1 LWHSRLGHINE
12 NRIKRLQ
19 EAGLLG
25 ALDSV
30 SLGTCES
37 CLYGKMTKA
46 PFSQKAERASGLLDL
61 VHTDVCGPMSTSA
74 RGGYR
79 YFITFTDDFS
89 RYGYIYLM
97 RVKSESFEKF
107 KEFKSEVENQLNR
120 KIKALRSD
128 RGGEY
133 LSHEFTDY
141 LKECGIVSQW
151 TPPGTP
157 QWNGVSERRNR
168 TLLDM
173 VRSMTSEAQLPH
185 NLWGYALETAA
196 FILNRVP
203 SKSVRKT
210 PYEIWK
216 GRVPNMSFLKIW
228 GCEVFVKKLTSDKL
242 EPKSDKCFFVGYP
255 KETKGY
261 YFYHPSENKVV
272 VARTGVFLEKEFLER
287 RSSGSSVQLE
297 EVQDVRLEN
306 EIADLTLPS
315 TGVSLSGSADLEP
328 QDVVE
333 QVERTSRLESTQV
346 EESPQDVVEEVP
358 QVVAE
363 PTPSIPVLRRS
374 TRVIRAPDRYLGLHT
389 MDELEDPVTY
399 EEAISRSDSRAWH
412 EAMESEIKSM
422 HDNQVWDLVDQPQW
436 VSPLDVVEPSTI
448 VFCCGW

>member
-1 LWHSRLGHINE
+1 
-12 NRIKRLQ
+12 
-19 EAGLLG
+19 
-25 ALDSV
+25 
-30 SLGTCES
+30 
-37 CLYGKMTKA
+37 
-46 PFSQKAERASGLLDL
+46 
-61 VHTDVCGPMSTSA
+61 MSTSA

-120 KIKALRSD
+120 KIKTLRSD

-141 LKECGIVSQW
+141 LKECGIVSQR

-173 VRSMTSEAQLPH
+173 VRSMTCEAQLPP
-185 NLWGYALETAA
+185 NLWGYALETAV

-315 TGVSLSGSADLEP
+315 TGVSLSGSADLDS

-399 EEAISRSDSRAWH
+399 EEALSRSDSRSWH
-412 EAMESEIKSM
+412 EAMESEIESM
-422 HDNQVWDLVDQPQW
+422 YDNQVWNLVDQPQG
-436 VSPLDVVEPSTI
+436 VRPI
-448 VFCCGW
+448 